1 MGPPQVVMNSSLLKV
16 AGYSFRKSHCSH
28 TNVILS
34 ATRDRAFIMVDHI
47 ALSYHILTRGGV
59 IAHNQRGGLLVFIV
73 DNQFNYFIV
82 VGWFDVLADDTS
94 ESFFIFFMFSVILI
108 FIEQFQVLL
117 VVFGCCV

>member
-1 MGPPQVVMNSSLLKV
+1 
-16 AGYSFRKSHCSH
+16 
-28 TNVILS
+28 
-34 ATRDRAFIMVDHI
+34 MVDHI

-117 VVFGCCV
+117 VVFGCCIYMSMCIPSIDNTSGSSLDVLIRESIVN